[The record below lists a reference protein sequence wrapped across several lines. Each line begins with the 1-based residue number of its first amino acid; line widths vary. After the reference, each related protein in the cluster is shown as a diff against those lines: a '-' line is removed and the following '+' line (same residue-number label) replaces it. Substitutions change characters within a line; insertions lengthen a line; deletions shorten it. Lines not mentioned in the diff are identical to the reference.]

1 MARKKILVLS
11 PLPEELIEVLFKTK
25 ATEEEMQD
33 LTVVSYKGS
42 TKEELIEAVSDAYI
56 VIGDYT
62 NNVAMDADVFRA
74 SKNCIFVQQ
83 PSTGYE
89 HIDDDEA
96 ARQGIPVA
104 NAAGANSI
112 AVAEHTIM
120 VILACLKKLILCH
133 EKTRDAHWVQDEM
146 ANYGVFELCQKTL
159 GIIGAGRI
167 GREVARRAKPFGC
180 QMTYYDIVP
189 LAPDEEEELGLTFRP
204 LDDLVSE
211 SDVVSLHV
219 PLTAET
225 NNLMSAERIASMK
238 PGAILVNTS
247 RGKVVDETALAA
259 ALNEGKLGG
268 AGIDVFSNEPITA
281 DNPLLDAPYAV
292 LTSHTAGATNESRLR
307 IIDLSLNN
315 VADVLRG
322 KIPVNIVN
330 DVTPRSEK

>member
-11 PLPEELIEVLFKTK
+11 PLPEELVEVLFKTR

-33 LTVVSYKGS
+33 LEFVSYKGS

-62 NNVAMDADVFRA
+62 NNIAMDADVFRA

-83 PSTGYE
+83 PSTGYQ

-104 NAAGANSI
+104 NAAGANSV
-112 AVAEHTIM
+112 AVAEHAIM
-120 VILACLKKLILCH
+120 VILACLKKLMLCY

-146 ANYGVFELCQKTL
+146 ANYGVFELDQKTL

-167 GREVARRAKPFGC
+167 GKEVARRARPFGC
-180 QMTYYDIVP
+180 RVIYYDIVP
-189 LAPDEEEELGLTFRP
+189 LTPEVEKELGLTIRP

-211 SDVVSLHV
+211 SDVITLHV
-219 PLTAET
+219 PLTPET
-225 NNLMSAERIASMK
+225 NNLMSAQRIASMK

-259 ALNEGKLGG
+259 ALNEGRLGG

-292 LTSHTAGATNESRLR
+292 LTSHIAGATNESRLR

-330 DVTPRSEK
+330 DVAPRFEK